1 MDGGWNE
8 GRQRLGVWR
17 SSTGLAPG
25 PSKRTPSFP
34 SHRHLG
40 QAAPGRRRSPLN
52 STAPTWHPPCSCRG
66 SSGLPRRLSGSRSSP
81 RPPRP
86 APLPPSP
93 GQRLAFGGGLV
104 YALRDASRLGGLFAL
119 TCFRHSGQTR
129 PLCSPQRTPWSS
141 AHPQPALARTISVPQ
156 EQGRANL

>member
-1 MDGGWNE
+1 MRE
-8 GRQRLGVWR
+8 GRGWGSGGLRPALPQVQASAHLPFPATAISARRLRDGAEVDSTPQHLPGIL
-17 SSTGLAPG
+17 SSL
-25 PSKRTPSFP
+25 F
-34 SHRHLG
+34 
-40 QAAPGRRRSPLN
+40 
-52 STAPTWHPPCSCRG
+52 
-66 SSGLPRRLSGSRSSP
+66 LPRVLWSASATLRLSVE
-81 RPPRP
+81 PRP

>member
-1 MDGGWNE
+1 MKAEAGGLE
-8 GRQRLGVWR
+8 VFDRPCPR
-17 SSTGLAPG
+17 SKQAHTFLSQPPPSRPG
-25 PSKRTPSFP
+25 GS
-34 SHRHLG
+34 G
-40 QAAPGRRRSPLN
+40 
-52 STAPTWHPPCSCRG
+52 TAPKSTQLHSTYLA
-66 SSGLPRRLSGSRSSP
+66 SSLFLPRVLWSASATLRLSVE
-81 RPPRP
+81 PRP